1 MNKSSRWRQASMVM
15 RVFLDIETLPPERNL
30 ARETPASADEQEYR
44 KLALSGDWGRILTV
58 GLIVERG
65 GREIHRGL
73 LGRERQTMMFHL
85 DEARTLRA
93 FWKLLK
99 SFNTRRDL
107 IIGHNIFEFDLLFLY
122 KRSVIQRVPPS
133 INLCFARYR
142 SQPIFD
148 TMHEWE
154 RWKWQRRYISLDEL
168 AHILGLESSKR
179 DGMDGSKVYEKF
191 CAGCHDEIAHYC
203 MRDVELVR
211 QVYYRMVFEDKAN
224 YTEIPDC
231 ENSRECC

>member
-1 MNKSSRWRQASMVM
+1 MVM
-15 RVFLDIETLPPERNL
+15 RVFLDIETLPPERDTL
-30 ARETPASADEQEYR
+30 RETGVFADDEEYR
-44 KLALSGDWGRILTV
+44 NLALSGDWGRVLTV
-58 GLIVERG
+58 GLVVERD

-107 IIGHNIFEFDLLFLY
+107 VVGHNVFDFDLLFLY
-122 KRSVIQRVPPS
+122 KRSVIHRIRPTVDLS
-133 INLCFARYR
+133 FARYR

-154 RWKWQRRYISLDEL
+154 RWRWCRKHISLDEL
-168 AHILGLESSKR
+168 ARVLGLESSKQ
-179 DGMDGSKVYEKF
+179 DGIDGSKVYDKF
-191 CAGCHDEIAHYC
+191 CAGCHGEIAEYC
-203 MRDVELVR
+203 MKDVDLVR
-211 QVYYRMVFEDKAN
+211 QVYYRIVFDRN
-224 YTEIPDC
+224 
-231 ENSRECC
+231 ENREND

>member
-1 MNKSSRWRQASMVM
+1 MV
-15 RVFLDIETLPPERNL
+15 RKVFLDIETLPPDKDDSNVRDAIRSCSE
-30 ARETPASADEQEYR
+30 DEFR
-44 KLALSGDWGRILTV
+44 RLALDGDYGRVLTV
-58 GLIVERG
+58 GVIVEHD
-65 GREIHRGL
+65 GRIVHQGL

-122 KRSVIQRVPPS
+122 KRSVIQRVQPS
-133 INLCFARYR
+133 VNLCFARYR

-154 RWKWQRRYISLDEL
+154 KWKWSRKYVSLNEL
-168 AHILGLESSKR
+168 ARILGLESSKQ
-179 DGMDGSKVYEKF
+179 DGMDGSKIYDKF
-191 CAGCHDEIAHYC
+191 CAGCHDEIARYC

-211 QVYYRMVFEDKAN
+211 KVYYRMVFEGETIESKHL
-224 YTEIPDC
+224 
-231 ENSRECC
+231 S